1 MFVPSSH
8 HLRRVVVRPLLPC
21 FGLFLRETD
30 LYRVLYCCELSVTWK
45 GVVGVFSRLRLEE
58 FRVSYLDT
66 VSSRKT
72 RNRLGEH
79 EDESHDVHLRLTLLA
94 RCECTC
100 GQRGE
105 SAGELG
111 ADFTALLAP
120 RRAPKC
126 QFTHFF
132 LLSWCPPEIQNSHRR
147 RSPIGMTVCRHSHI
161 PCAIDNT
168 SLRRSHQVLVIH
180 RVHAVHR
187 SLKLFAIEQ
196 Q

>member
-45 GVVGVFSRLRLEE
+45 GVVGAFSRLRLEE

-79 EDESHDVHLRLTLLA
+79 EDESHDVHLRLTCS
-94 RCECTC
+94 R
-100 GQRGE
+100 
-105 SAGELG
+105 
-111 ADFTALLAP
+111 DV
-120 RRAPKC
+120 
-126 QFTHFF
+126 
-132 LLSWCPPEIQNSHRR
+132 N
-147 RSPIGMTVCRHSHI
+147 
-161 PCAIDNT
+161 
-168 SLRRSHQVLVIH
+168 
-180 RVHAVHR
+180 VHAASEVR
-187 SLKLFAIEQ
+187 AQVNWEQILLLCSRQDVPPSASLLTFSCSHGVLLRYRTHIAEDPPLV
-196 Q
+196 